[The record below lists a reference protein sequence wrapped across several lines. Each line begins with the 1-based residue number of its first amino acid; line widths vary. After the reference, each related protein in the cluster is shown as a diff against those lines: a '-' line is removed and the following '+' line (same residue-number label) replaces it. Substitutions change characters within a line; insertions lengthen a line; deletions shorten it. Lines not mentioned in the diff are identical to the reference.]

1 MVPVPLGGGH
11 QGCRRSSRLSGALG
25 LQEVQPLLR
34 DSASPPCHWGW
45 GRALALPASGDSVS
59 FWAP

>member
-11 QGCRRSSRLSGALG
+11 QGCRKSSRLSGGTGAAGGPAVSQGLSLTTLPLG
-25 LQEVQPLLR
+25 LGP
-34 DSASPPCHWGW
+34 SAG
-45 GRALALPASGDSVS
+45 LPVSGDSVS